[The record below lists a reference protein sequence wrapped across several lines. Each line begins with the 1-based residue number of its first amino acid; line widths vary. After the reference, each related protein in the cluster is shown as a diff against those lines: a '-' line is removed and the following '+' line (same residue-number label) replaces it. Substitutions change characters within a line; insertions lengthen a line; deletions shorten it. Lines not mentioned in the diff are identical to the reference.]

1 MSGWCCRLKTILA
14 NLGHYH
20 VEQQDIIGERW
31 LANTLLF
38 QHSLNALAQFGC
50 FAGIASG
57 VGSAHLPQFTDG
69 VLEAGWDVLPWHGLP
84 LERFD
89 PVAPL
94 VTRIL
99 AAASVDAPPE
109 YLRVLEVVEVVQ
121 KVAYSLPDGFRS
133 VRCALCPYGRQ
144 GKERDSQTEH
154 GKAHSVAT
162 VH

>member
-1 MSGWCCRLKTILA
+1 MPLFFIF
-14 NLGHYH
+14 
-20 VEQQDIIGERW
+20 QD
-31 LANTLLF
+31 
-38 QHSLNALAQFGC
+38 SLNALAQFSC

-57 VGSAHLPQFTDG
+57 VGSAHLPQFAYG
-69 VLEAGWDVLPWHGLP
+69 VLEAGWDVLPWHGLM
-84 LERFD
+84 LECLD
-89 PVAPL
+89 PAAPFL
-94 VTRIL
+94 ARIL
-99 AAASVDAPPE
+99 AAAPIDTLPE

-144 GKERDSQTEH
+144 GKERDGETEH

>member
-57 VGSAHLPQFTDG
+57 VGSAHLPQFAYG
-69 VLEAGWDVLPWHGLP
+69 VLEAGWDVLPWHGLT
-84 LERFD
+84 LECLE
-89 PVAPL
+89 PAAPFL
-94 VTRIL
+94 ARIL
-99 AAASVDAPPE
+99 AAAPIDTLPE
-109 YLRVLEVVEVVQ
+109 YLRVLEAVEVVQ
-121 KVAYSLPDGFRS
+121 KVVYSLPDGFRS
-133 VRCALCPYGRQ
+133 VRCILCPYGRQ
-144 GKERDSQTEH
+144 GKERDGEAEH
-154 GKAHSVAT
+154 GKAHSVAA